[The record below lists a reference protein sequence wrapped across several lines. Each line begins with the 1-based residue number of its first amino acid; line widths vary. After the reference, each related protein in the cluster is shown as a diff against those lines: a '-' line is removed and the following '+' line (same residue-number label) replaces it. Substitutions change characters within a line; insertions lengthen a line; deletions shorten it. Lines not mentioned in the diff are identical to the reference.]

1 MSIEIVNDLNL
12 PEVKLIK
19 NIYFDDE
26 RGYFKKIFIE
36 SLKKELNF
44 EVDEVYYSI
53 NNKSVIRGI
62 HYQKQPSPISKI
74 VTCVEGKVLDFVID
88 LREDSPNYKKYTT
101 LTLQRDENISI
112 FIPNGFGHGFSVL
125 ENNTIINYLQS
136 GNYDPESESG
146 INPLSIKIDWLVDD
160 PILSD
165 RDISLPG
172 INT

>member
-1 MSIEIVNDLNL
+1 M
-12 PEVKLIK
+12 
-19 NIYFDDE
+19 
-26 RGYFKKIFIE
+26 
-36 SLKKELNF
+36 
-44 EVDEVYYSI
+44 YYSI

>member
-1 MSIEIVNDLNL
+1 MNIEIVNDLNL

-62 HYQKQPSPISKI
+62 HYQKQPSPISK
-74 VTCVEGKVLDFVID
+74 L
-88 LREDSPNYKKYTT
+88 
-101 LTLQRDENISI
+101 
-112 FIPNGFGHGFSVL
+112 
-125 ENNTIINYLQS
+125 
-136 GNYDPESESG
+136 
-146 INPLSIKIDWLVDD
+146 
-160 PILSD
+160 
-165 RDISLPG
+165 
-172 INT
+172 